1 MFQATK
7 PQGLFTTNNR
17 ALAISHFYE
26 SNFGPKNQLEHREGL
41 DRFPN
46 LFNKQNHQ
54 VVVVEIVT
62 HHLLNFTL
70 TILLNNLL

>member
-41 DRFPN
+41 DKFPN
-46 LFNKQNHQ
+46 LFNKQKSEFLKFANIN
-54 VVVVEIVT
+54 EPT
-62 HHLLNFTL
+62 
-70 TILLNNLL
+70 